1 MVPLTQQQ
9 FNDYTSQLRYAGN
22 NASAIRVAREALEKV
37 VRSIFSEI
45 PDLHREASDVDW
57 LHLRLVVSPR
67 ELGLLPFEFVL
78 TPKGFAG
85 AGVTPFL
92 MNPLRLTTLTREV
105 RQAAPRT
112 YQWPTVPRV
121 LFAWAEPGR
130 AVPHARQLDNFLKA
144 LSPWARPIR
153 NHAEP
158 VPNLSPLFK
167 ELPKATLENIREEF
181 KKASYTHVHILA
193 HGTDITDADG
203 RRFALALHKEGAPKE
218 TDAVDGG
225 RLANALVAV
234 EGGEARRP
242 AVVVVSACDGGNQG
256 SPIVPGASLAHA
268 LHTYGIPYVLASQFP
283 LTEEGSVA
291 LVNDLYPRLFCGED
305 PRRALYHLRQVLANN
320 PDAHDWASLV
330 AYARFPE
337 NLGAQ
342 LEAVRLVA
350 VLEAMKTAN
359 AWTDHALKHREKIE
373 NTFNDVSLR
382 LDKAIQDLDQLLK
395 QGSALDDNPKLAG
408 ENLGLLGSAY
418 KRKAEHLYRLAA
430 IQPGAAGDFLK
441 QSNQALEAARKS
453 YRQGHDSM
461 LSHHWTGCQYL
472 ALTAVS
478 KGTLVD
484 DLDRWT
490 VIHFATEQDLQ
501 KPKERIWAL
510 GSMAELYLLKVLTV
524 PSDQFDARQPEAMRE
539 ARKHLHDLDDA
550 GDDFA
555 KESTARQLDRYINWW
570 PDAFPTKSTQRLKE
584 MAMELRAILPPLD

>member
-1 MVPLTQQQ
+1 MPLTQQQ
-9 FNDYTSQLRYAGN
+9 FNDCTSQLRYTGN
-22 NASAIRVAREALEKV
+22 NASAPRLAREALEKV
-37 VRSIFSEI
+37 VRGIFSEI
-45 PDLHREASDVDW
+45 PDLHGEARDVNW
-57 LHLRLVVSPR
+57 LHLRLVVTPR

-78 TPKGFAG
+78 TPGGFAG

-121 LFAWAEPGR
+121 LFTWAEPGH
-130 AVPHARQLDNFLKA
+130 AVPHARQLDNLLKA
-144 LSPWARPIR
+144 LSPWAKPIS
-153 NHAEP
+153 NNAEP
-158 VPNLSPLFK
+158 VPNLRPLYT
-167 ELPKATLENIREEF
+167 ELPRATLDDIREEF

-203 RRFALALHKEGAPKE
+203 RRFALALHKAGAPKE
-218 TDAVDGG
+218 TDAVDGT
-225 RLANALVAV
+225 RLANALVVV

-256 SPIVPGASLAHA
+256 SPILPGASLAHS

-291 LVNDLYPRLFCGED
+291 LVNELYPRLFCGED
-305 PRRALYHLRQVLANN
+305 PRCALYHLRQVLANN
-320 PDAHDWASLV
+320 PDVHDWASLV

-337 NLGAQ
+337 DLGVQ
-342 LEAVRLVA
+342 LEAVRLAA
-350 VLEAMKTAN
+350 VLEAMKTGN
-359 AWTDHALKHREKIE
+359 AWADHALKHREKIE
-373 NTFNDVSLR
+373 NTFSDVSLR
-382 LDKAIQDLDQLLK
+382 LDKAIQDLEHLLK
-395 QGSALDDNPKLAG
+395 QGSARDDNPKLIG

-430 IQPGAAGDFLK
+430 IQPGAAEDFCK
-441 QSNQALEAARKS
+441 QSKQALEAARKW

-472 ALTAVS
+472 SLTAVS

-490 VIHFATEQDLQ
+490 VIHFAAEQVLQ
-501 KPKERIWAL
+501 KPEGRIWAL

-524 PSDQFDARQPEAMRE
+524 PSDQFAAAQPEAMKE
-539 ARKHLHDLDDA
+539 ARKHLRDLDDV
-550 GDDFA
+550 GGDFA

-584 MAMELRAILPPLD
+584 MAIELRAILPQLD